1 MNYYDVRG
9 YFVEH
14 IKNLLGVTNFTVYS
28 RRRWHS
34 FEKLI
39 FRKKYTAD
47 DIIDCLK
54 KAGVPS
60 GRPLVV
66 HSAMGAFYNYKGTA
80 NELIDKLLEFIGTE
94 GTLCMPA
101 YPNDKFNTG
110 IVFDVRS
117 SKSAAGYLS
126 EIFRKYPN
134 VRRSLNQLHSVCA
147 LGRDAEYIT
156 SEHHLSD
163 ICFDEHS
170 PYQKIEK
177 LGGFTVNLGMPKW
190 YVGTAEHICEAKL
203 YGKVP
208 YFTEKFRIEKEYT
221 YLDYDGNVFKH
232 KMHSSSDLQ
241 YLRQKSPRIIDK
253 YFDKSKYTRIK
264 LSNIW
269 ITVFDIQY
277 LSEKL
282 SDLAQK
288 GITIYKTPKFFY

>member
-1 MNYYDVRG
+1 MNYYEIKG
-9 YFVEH
+9 FIVER
-14 IKNLLGVTNFTVYS
+14 IKGFLGVGNFTVYS
-28 RRRWHS
+28 RRRWQKV
-34 FEKLI
+34 EKMF

-60 GRPLVV
+60 GKPLVV
-66 HSAMGAFYNYKGTA
+66 HSSMSAFYNYRGTV
-80 NELIDKLLEFIGTE
+80 NELIDKLIDFIGPE

-101 YPNDKFNTG
+101 YPYDKYNTE

-126 EIFRKYPN
+126 EVFRQYPN
-134 VRRSLNQLHSVCA
+134 VCRSLNQLHSVCA

-156 SEHHLSD
+156 SEHHMSD

-170 PYQKIEK
+170 PYQKIEE

-208 YFTEKFRIEKEYT
+208 YFTEKFKIEKEYT
-221 YLDYDGNVFKH
+221 YIDYNGSVLKH
-232 KMHSSSDLQ
+232 KMHSSSNLL
-241 YLRQKSPRIIDK
+241 YIRKKSPNIIDG
-253 YFDKSKYTRIK
+253 YFDKSKYKRIR

-269 ITVFDIQY
+269 ISVFDIKY
-277 LSEKL
+277 LSSRL
-282 SDLAQK
+282 LDLAQR
-288 GITIYKTPKFFY
+288 GITIYKAPKFF